1 MLTRLNRAFLR
12 VFPAILLVVVGLL
25 AALFRGRGGSRGGA
39 TPLAPVP
46 ARQPAPPVRRRGAVI
61 ALFALLVG
69 GGLILALVGGDGV
82 LWRLGSLLPSSNGEG
97 GRPVAA
103 LSRPEVDAST
113 GNPLEAVAPDG
124 PVIERPPGE
133 PGVAMAPGATDPGAP
148 SFDTVRVE
156 PNGELVVAG
165 RTTPNG
171 AVELLVDGKPT
182 ARTVADVN
190 GHFAIVPP
198 ALPAGNSEVGLR
210 ATDAKGI
217 VRQSRDSVAVAVAP
231 SHDAEPLVALTS
243 PDKATVVLSQ
253 PGSSRTMIRSVPE
266 AVSTRR
272 TTADTASP
280 TRQRSGEVAP
290 SDGASNAI
298 GAEDAVRS
306 SLTGA
311 GVGPDAMV
319 SDRAASNGIAS
330 RSSEAHQ
337 APPPERAVVT
347 GSAEAP
353 TKVVSIDA
361 QEGGR
366 LYVSGKAPA
375 GATVRLY
382 LNDTLIAPATVGRD
396 GIVSFTIGRGVK
408 PGDYKVRLDQVD
420 AASGKVFSR
429 VEVPFSV
436 PHDARI
442 AGPDRSIPAPP
453 EASPGGNGAGK
464 VASNV
469 STAAVG
475 RQGENAGASDGPRD
489 SIPGTSATKPSP
501 DTMSD
506 PLRPE
511 AAPGAVYVRE
521 VRTARIERGDSLWAI
536 SRRTYGEGDRYTA
549 IYDANHDQ
557 IRDPD
562 LIYPGQVFVLPAED
576 PIDAS
581 LDGKRG

>member
-1 MLTRLNRAFLR
+1 MEAMRANCGGDYLRLCAGMKPGGPEVKACFKRNRQNLRRDARRPSPPTSGPVPDRPAKPTTNRPRQRKRVSRKTRGRCAPARGRVPGHPLRPNECPMTGSPDVDHGGMGDENTMLTRLNRAFLR

-217 VRQSRDSVAVAVAP
+217 VRQSRGQRRGGGRAIARCRAVGC
-231 SHDAEPLVALTS
+231 
-243 PDKATVVLSQ
+243 PDIA
-253 PGSSRTMIRSVPE
+253 
-266 AVSTRR
+266 
-272 TTADTASP
+272 
-280 TRQRSGEVAP
+280 RQ
-290 SDGASNAI
+290 
-298 GAEDAVRS
+298 
-306 SLTGA
+306 
-311 GVGPDAMV
+311 
-319 SDRAASNGIAS
+319 SDRGVVATGFVTDDDPLRS
-330 RSSEAHQ
+330 RGRVHS
-337 APPPERAVVT
+337 T
-347 GSAEAP
+347 
-353 TKVVSIDA
+353 DD
-361 QEGGR
+361 GGHR
-366 LYVSGKAPA
+366 IPDP
-375 GATVRLY
+375 ATVR
-382 LNDTLIAPATVGRD
+382 R
-396 GIVSFTIGRGVK
+396 SCSERW
-408 PGDYKVRLDQVD
+408 RLE
-420 AASGKVFSR
+420 R
-429 VEVPFSV
+429 
-436 PHDARI
+436 HRRRRC
-442 AGPDRSIPAPP
+442 GP
-453 EASPGGNGAGK
+453 
-464 VASNV
+464 V
-469 STAAVG
+469 
-475 RQGENAGASDGPRD
+475 
-489 SIPGTSATKPSP
+489 
-501 DTMSD
+501 
-506 PLRPE
+506 
-511 AAPGAVYVRE
+511 
-521 VRTARIERGDSLWAI
+521 
-536 SRRTYGEGDRYTA
+536 
-549 IYDANHDQ
+549 
-557 IRDPD
+557 
-562 LIYPGQVFVLPAED
+562 
-576 PIDAS
+576 
-581 LDGKRG
+581 